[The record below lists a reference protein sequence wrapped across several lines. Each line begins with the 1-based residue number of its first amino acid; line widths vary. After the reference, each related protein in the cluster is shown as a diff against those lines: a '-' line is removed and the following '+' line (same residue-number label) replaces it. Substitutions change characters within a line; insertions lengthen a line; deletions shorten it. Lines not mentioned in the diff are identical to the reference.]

1 MKSDFVL
8 KSYLLVSP
16 TKIAIVIRESL
27 SLKEIYKKEIILN
40 NNLNTIKLE
49 YLNDFLD
56 QNIFEIEKILK
67 KFIKNIYLIIDT
79 DQFFPTQISI
89 KKQNNGNLIDS
100 KSLVYLLNDAKDQC
114 EKTIADRKIIHMII
128 ENYLIDNKNYSFLP
142 KDIRCNKYCLDIKFI
157 SISKNLIKDLENILK
172 KYQISIDQILSVKYV
187 NDFFPQNE
195 HNLFDMAQKIVDGCN
210 ENEIKFVNKSQ
221 KNKGFFEKFFNLFS

>member
-172 KYQISIDQILSVKYV
+172 KYQISIDQILSAKYV